1 MKMSR
6 AERKAFNLG
15 KQIGKQTGYSEGY
28 AKGLYDGNPF
38 NKMIDAVKSL
48 MDKMTSPELIE
59 AIKEAKEAK
68 EEAEEGDPE

>member
-15 KQIGKQTGYSEGY
+15 KQVGYSEGY

-38 NKMIDAVKSL
+38 NKMLDSIRSL
-48 MDKMTSPELIE
+48 MENLTRPEVLKML
-59 AIKEAKEAK
+59 KEARNAQ
-68 EEAEEGDPE
+68 EGETE